1 MILKCYEQQVKNE
14 LSPLDELFHRVGT
27 YRTGPELRSLFEFIK
42 QFPRMAPYNAF
53 LLHVQRPGSW
63 FVAGVHE
70 WLSLY
75 GRRIKPGA
83 NPLVILWP
91 FGPVRFVYELNDTEG
106 RPFPEELM
114 EPFKVDGKVCSEM
127 ADKLLRNLP
136 NVGVR
141 LNWANHGTALAGSIQ
156 RAGQRYRVPYRGKFL
171 RMDFDMVI
179 NSNLQKEAQIVTIAH
194 ELGHL
199 LCGHLGWV
207 RGDDT
212 FSSRLDVERCV
223 AEFEAES
230 VAWLVCERIGISNP
244 SEKYLAGY
252 LDNDGQV
259 PPISLEAVL
268 KAAGIV
274 ENMLR
279 GAQRPLKAFLE
290 EAGGTKVAKG

>member
-1 MILKCYEQQVKNE
+1 MISGAKNE

-27 YRTGPELRSLFEFIK
+27 YRTGHELRSLFEFIK

-53 LLHVQRPGSW
+53 LLHVQRPGSR
-63 FVAGVHE
+63 FVAGVHD
-70 WLSLY
+70 WLNLY
-75 GRRIKPGA
+75 GRRIRPGA

-114 EPFKVDGKVCSEM
+114 EPFKVEGKVCFEMSER
-127 ADKLLRNLP
+127 LLQNLP
-136 NVGVR
+136 LVGVR
-141 LNWANHGTALAGSIQ
+141 LNWANHGTDRAGCIQ
-156 RAGQRYRVPYRGKFL
+156 RAGQRYRVPHGKKFI

-207 RGDDT
+207 KDDDS
-212 FSSRLDVERCV
+212 FPSRHDVDKNV

-252 LDNDGQV
+252 LDKDGEV

-279 GAQRPLKAFLE
+279 GAQKPLKAFLE
-290 EAGGTKVAKG
+290 EADGRKVVKG

>member
-1 MILKCYEQQVKNE
+1 MSSKTKNE

-27 YRTGPELRSLFEFIK
+27 YRTGPELRALFEFIK
-42 QFPRMAPYNAF
+42 QFPRIAPFNAF
-53 LLHVQRPGSW
+53 LLHVQRPGSC
-63 FVAGVHE
+63 FVASADE
-70 WLSLY
+70 WLNLY
-75 GRRIKPGA
+75 ERTIKPGA

-91 FGPVRFVYELNDTEG
+91 FGPVRFVFELNDTEG

-114 EPFKVDGKVCSEM
+114 EPFKVGGKVWFEM
-127 ADKLLRNLP
+127 ADRLQRNLP
-136 NVGVR
+136 IVGVR
-141 LNWANHGTALAGSIQ
+141 LNWANHGTDRAGSIQ
-156 RAGQRYRVPYRGKFL
+156 RAGQRFRVPHKGKFL

-179 NSNLQKEAQIVTIAH
+179 NRNLQTEAQIVTIAH

-207 RGDDT
+207 EGDDS
-212 FSSRLDVERCV
+212 FSSRPNVHKNV

-230 VAWLVCERIGISNP
+230 VAWLVCERIGIYNP
-244 SEKYLAGY
+244 SEKYLASY
-252 LDNDGQV
+252 LDKDGEV

-279 GAQRPLKAFLE
+279 GVQKPLKAFFE
-290 EAGGTKVAKG
+290 EADGTKAVKG

>member
-1 MILKCYEQQVKNE
+1 MNSNVKNE

-27 YRTGPELRSLFEFIK
+27 YRRGPELRALFEFIR
-42 QFPRMAPYNAF
+42 QFPRIAPFNAF
-53 LLHVQRPGSW
+53 LLHVQRPGSR
-63 FVAGVHE
+63 FVASADE
-70 WLSLY
+70 WFNLY
-75 GRRIKPGA
+75 GRIIKSGT

-114 EPFKVDGKVCSEM
+114 EPFKVGGKVCSEM
-127 ADKLLRNLP
+127 AGRLLKNLP

-141 LNWANHGTALAGSIQ
+141 LNWANHGTDRAGSIK
-156 RAGQRYRVPYRGKFL
+156 RTSSWLRVPRGKKFI

-179 NSNLQKEAQIVTIAH
+179 NRNLQTEAQVVTIAH

-199 LCGHLGWV
+199 LCGHLGWIE
-207 RGDDT
+207 GDDS
-212 FSSRLDVERCV
+212 FSSRPNVGNNV

-252 LDNDGQV
+252 LDKDEEV

-279 GAQRPLKAFLE
+279 GVQKPLKGFLE
-290 EAGGTKVAKG
+290 EADGTRILKG

>member
-1 MILKCYEQQVKNE
+1 MNSKAKNE

-27 YRTGPELRSLFEFIK
+27 YRTGPELRALFEFIK

-53 LLHVQRPGSW
+53 LLHVQRQGSR
-63 FVAGVHE
+63 FVASADD
-70 WLSLY
+70 WFNLY
-75 GRRIKPGA
+75 GRKIRPGA

-114 EPFKVDGKVCSEM
+114 EPFKVEGYVCSRM
-127 ADKLLRNLP
+127 ADRLLRNLA

-141 LNWANHGTALAGSIQ
+141 LSRADHGTDRAGSIQ
-156 RAGQRYRVPYRGKFL
+156 RARLRHRVPYGKKFI
-171 RMDFDMVI
+171 RMDFDIVI
-179 NSNLQKEAQIVTIAH
+179 NRNLQKEAQIVTIAH

-199 LCGHLGWV
+199 LCGHLGWAE
-207 RGDDT
+207 GDDD
-212 FSSRLDVERCV
+212 FPSRRFIDKNA

-230 VAWLVCERIGISNP
+230 VAWLVCERIGIENP

-252 LDNDGQV
+252 LNKDGDV

-279 GAQRPLKAFLE
+279 GTQKPLKAFLE
-290 EAGGTKVAKG
+290 EADGKRATKD

>member
-1 MILKCYEQQVKNE
+1 MKTARAKGKNE

-27 YRTGPELRSLFEFIK
+27 YRSGPELRGLFEFIK
-42 QFPRMAPYNAF
+42 QFPRIAPFNAF

-63 FVAGVHE
+63 FVASADE
-70 WLSLY
+70 WFNLY
-75 GRRIKPGA
+75 DRTIKPGA

-114 EPFKVDGKVCSEM
+114 EPFKVEGKVCFEMSER
-127 ADKLLRNLP
+127 LLQNLP
-136 NVGVR
+136 LVGVR
-141 LNWANHGTALAGSIQ
+141 LNWANHGTDRAGSIQ
-156 RAGQRYRVPYRGKFL
+156 WAMRRYRVPHRGKFL

-179 NSNLQKEAQIVTIAH
+179 NSKLQKEAQIVTIAH

-207 RGDDT
+207 KGDDS
-212 FSSRLDVERCV
+212 FSSRLDVGKCV

-252 LDNDGQV
+252 LDKDKEV

-279 GAQRPLKAFLE
+279 GTQKPLKAFLE
-290 EAGGTKVAKG
+290 EADGTRVLKG